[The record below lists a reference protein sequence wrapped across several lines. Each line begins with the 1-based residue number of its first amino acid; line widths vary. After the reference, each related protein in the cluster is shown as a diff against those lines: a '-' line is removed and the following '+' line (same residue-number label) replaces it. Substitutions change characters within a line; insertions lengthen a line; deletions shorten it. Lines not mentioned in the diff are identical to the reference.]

1 LGLAFIVGTFLA
13 NAVAGWGA
21 KEAADVAK
29 QALALSQRA
38 WIRIIGIKIGASL
51 SFREGWA
58 HFGVSFD
65 FSNVGNMPAIN
76 VMTHAKLLSGG
87 GIVPDGEAQAFFDS
101 ARYDSGIGFGHTLF
115 AGDRFPENGRGP
127 NVIYGVRLRPED
139 MRFDDAAVRSVRI
152 YVAACISYEFTSDP
166 GRRHQTSTLLALERT
181 SGSPIN
187 ASDGVNLAIVEL
199 ALRPAILSS
208 MDTAD

>member
-1 LGLAFIVGTFLA
+1 
-13 NAVAGWGA
+13 
-21 KEAADVAK
+21 
-29 QALALSQRA
+29 
-38 WIRIIGIKIGASL
+38 
-51 SFREGWA
+51 
-58 HFGVSFD
+58 
-65 FSNVGNMPAIN
+65 MPAIN

-152 YVAACISYEFTSDP
+152 YVAACISTNSHLILGAAIKP
-166 GRRHQTSTLLALERT
+166 APSSPWKGHRAPRSMPAMASTLR
-181 SGSPIN
+181 
-187 ASDGVNLAIVEL
+187 
-199 ALRPAILSS
+199 
-208 MDTAD
+208 